1 MPGSARTMAVCTV
14 CGLVAATAYT
24 VALGGN
30 GWVWFLWVVL
40 ALLTVG
46 VLTARRI

>member
-14 CGLVAATAYT
+14 AGLVVATAYT

-30 GWVWFLWVVL
+30 GWVWFAWVVL
-40 ALLTVG
+40 ALATAGMVA
-46 VLTARRI
+46 ARRA

>member
-14 CGLVAATAYT
+14 SCLVVATAYT

-30 GWVWFLWVVL
+30 GWVWFAWVVL
-40 ALLTVG
+40 ALTTAGMVA
-46 VLTARRI
+46 ARRA